1 MVSKDHLDVINR
13 SFEYT
18 CPYCGSHNVEIEA
31 SSDTFDVALVTCN
44 VCGVS
49 EWQIA
54 ERLVARW
61 RETIRP
67 RIKPLENKQRVI
79 RTHSSDHPIPQEA
92 LAIALNSG
100 WKIVMCHPI
109 GNELEYILEK
119 KVKE

>member
-18 CPYCGSHNVEIEA
+18 CPYCGSHNVEIE
-31 SSDTFDVALVTCN
+31 
-44 VCGVS
+44 VS

-61 RETIRP
+61 GETIRP